1 MMSILFAKFLLPL
14 TNKKTGFVNY
24 PASQSR
30 VTQSR
35 LLPHFFPFSPFT
47 FHFFFVPLQ
56 RNSENETKKNK
67 IMDRKQRFVLVAIAA
82 VAVLVIGF
90 LLYTMNQQR
99 LESQQMLELAEMDK
113 REMENEYEQFALQ
126 YNEMMTQI
134 NNDSL
139 VAQLEQEQK
148 RTEELLEELRRVKSS
163 DAAEIMRLKKEL
175 ATLRE
180 VLRNYVMQIDSLNRM
195 NAALAQENSNL
206 KTQNAQAQQHISNL
220 SVENETLSDKVAIA
234 SQLDATGIYAE
245 GRNKKGKVAK
255 KIKDVKKFVIGFS
268 ISRNVTTAT
277 GIRSL
282 YVRITTPTGD
292 VLSKG
297 GTFAYEN
304 RQLEYSIRKDIEY
317 TGEEQSVVVYWDV
330 AEALS
335 AGNYRVDSSPTDKT
349 SVGQTSLSTS
359 R

>member
-1 MMSILFAKFLLPL
+1 
-14 TNKKTGFVNY
+14 
-24 PASQSR
+24 
-30 VTQSR
+30 
-35 LLPHFFPFSPFT
+35 
-47 FHFFFVPLQ
+47 
-56 RNSENETKKNK
+56 
-67 IMDRKQRFVLVAIAA
+67 MDRKLKIILTIA
-82 VAVLVIGF
+82 VAVAALVIGF
-90 LLYTMNQQR
+90 LLYMMREQK
-99 LESQQMLELAEMDK
+99 LESQQMIELAEMDK

-139 VAQLEQEQK
+139 AHQLELEQK

-180 VLRNYVMQIDSLNRM
+180 VLRSYVLQIDSLNRM
-195 NAALAQENSNL
+195 NEALAQENSNL
-206 KTQNAQAQQHISNL
+206 KTQNRQAQEHISNL
-220 SVENETLSDKVAIA
+220 ATENETLSDKVAIA

-245 GRNKKGKVAK
+245 GRNKKGKAAK
-255 KIKDVKKFVIGFS
+255 KIKDVKKFVIGFN
-268 ISRNVTTAT
+268 IARNVTTAT
-277 GIRSL
+277 GIRSI

-292 VLSKG
+292 VLTKG

-317 TGEEQSVVVYWDV
+317 TGEEQSIVVYWDV

-335 AGNYRVDSSPTDKT
+335 AGNYRVDIFAD
-349 SVGQTSLSTS
+349 GQNIGHTNFAFEK
-359 R
+359 

>member
-1 MMSILFAKFLLPL
+1 MMSILFARFLLHL
-14 TNKKTGFVNY
+14 TNKKTGFINY
-24 PASQSR
+24 PASQSC

-35 LLPHFFPFSPFT
+35 LHPHFFPFSPFT

-255 KIKDVKKFVIGFS
+255 KIKDVKKFVIGFN

-335 AGNYRVDSSPTDKT
+335 AGNYRVDIFADGQNIGRTNFAFDK
-349 SVGQTSLSTS
+349 
-359 R
+359 

>member
-1 MMSILFAKFLLPL
+1 MD
-14 TNKKTGFVNY
+14 KKTKIIL
-24 PASQSR
+24 SI
-30 VTQSR
+30 VT
-35 LLPHFFPFSPFT
+35 L
-47 FHFFFVPLQ
+47 
-56 RNSENETKKNK
+56 
-67 IMDRKQRFVLVAIAA
+67 LVAA
-82 VAVLVIGF
+82 VVGF
-90 LLYTMNQQR
+90 LIYTLREKM

-113 REMENEYEQFALQ
+113 REMENEYEQSAMQ

-139 VAQLEQEQK
+139 VQQLEIEQK

-180 VLRNYVMQIDSLNRM
+180 VLRSYVLQIDSLNRM
-195 NAALAQENSNL
+195 NEALTQENTNL
-206 KTQNAQAQQHISNL
+206 KTQNEQARQHISNL
-220 SVENETLSDKVAIA
+220 SSQNESLSDKVAIA

-245 GRNKKGKVAK
+245 GRNKKGKAAK
-255 KIKDVKKFVIGFS
+255 KIKDVKKFVIGFN
-268 ISRNVTTAT
+268 IARNVTTAT

-335 AGNYRVDSSPTDKT
+335 AGNYRVDIFADGHNIGTTHFNFDK
-349 SVGQTSLSTS
+349 
-359 R
+359 